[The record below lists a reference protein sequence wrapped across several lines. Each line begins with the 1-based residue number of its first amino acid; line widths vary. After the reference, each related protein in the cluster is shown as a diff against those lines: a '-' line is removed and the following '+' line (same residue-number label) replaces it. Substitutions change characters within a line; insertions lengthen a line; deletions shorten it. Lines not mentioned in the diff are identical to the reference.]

1 MNKTDILNAIE
12 YVYKNNL
19 AKEVNIL
26 NLKIHNIYVSMYMI
40 YKNIELNEYNIHYYK
55 TLADNIKNEYN
66 KQLAYNKDILQN
78 ELNKK
83 IYV

>member
-1 MNKTDILNAIE
+1 MFIAYSFFIL
-12 YVYKNNL
+12 VKNIIINTC
-19 AKEVNIL
+19 I
-26 NLKIHNIYVSMYMI
+26 IYVSMYMI

>member
-1 MNKTDILNAIE
+1 
-12 YVYKNNL
+12 
-19 AKEVNIL
+19 
-26 NLKIHNIYVSMYMI
+26 MYMI

>member
-1 MNKTDILNAIE
+1 MNKTDILNSIE

-55 TLADNIKNEYN
+55 TLADNILKLILKIIDIFSIWIYN
-66 KQLAYNKDILQN
+66 KYIK
-78 ELNKK
+78 
-83 IYV
+83 